1 MTANNDTVAL
11 EEGDTIILTHVS
23 TIPNYVFRVENEGE
37 FISHTAKVTIIDKD
51 SKSYS

>member
-1 MTANNDTVAL
+1 MTANDDDVAL

-23 TIPNYVFRVENEGE
+23 NIPNYVIRVEERGE

-51 SKSYS
+51 SRSYS